1 MGRVS
6 SLPLVSSTYGLVLGA
21 YCSTR
26 DHHPVLA
33 SVCRAAERGVWAL
46 TSVAMTTAQPLIGRL
61 EPQRKRERTRLN
73 RFSPVDSDPCNL
85 SPSS

>member
-6 SLPLVSSTYGLVLGA
+6 SLPLVSSAYSLVLGA

-33 SVCRAAERGVWAL
+33 SVCHTAERGVRAL
-46 TSVAMTTAQPLIGRL
+46 MSVAMTTAQPLIGRL
-61 EPQRKRERTRLN
+61 QPQRKQRTRLD
-73 RFSPVDSDPCNL
+73 RFSPTIDPNTDTMGMI
-85 SPSS
+85 